1 MSEALIEPV
10 VIDYDSLG
18 EELTRILPQELDG
31 GWQIAKIIE
40 MILVVYSIPTPADAS
55 LICVQAA
62 SDYSDYLVE
71 QLCNREEEEIH

>member
-31 GWQIAKIIE
+31 GWQIAKII
-40 MILVVYSIPTPADAS
+40 ADAS

>member
-40 MILVVYSIPTPADAS
+40 MILVVYTPADAS